1 MLVTAQS
8 WWGGGEGDRKNK
20 LYIDKNSLL
29 EDIVEDGGQQ
39 EILPRE
45 AVNIHKNILN
55 CYSVNKGP
63 KPKMSTFFINV
74 YEKCKFIN
82 SLPSAPFWPELF
94 E

>member
-1 MLVTAQS
+1 MVG
-8 WWGGGEGDRKNK
+8 GGGEGDRKNK
-20 LYIDKNSLL
+20 LYKDKNSLL

-39 EILPRE
+39 E
-45 AVNIHKNILN
+45 AVNIHKKLLN

-82 SLPSAPFWPELF
+82 SLPSAPFF
-94 E
+94 